1 MKTFYTFLIILL
13 FCSTVFSQDSLDRND
28 DGSIELNTSRSL
40 FDYNGDGILDSK
52 TSQLNFKKVSPFIK
66 TSNTLNF
73 YQYWVSTAGAFS
85 NCWDG
90 AIGYFD
96 NDTLLDIAGYT
107 FSPSKFYIWEQVAS
121 KPDSFAL
128 VYEYTKTEAG
138 GFGPMAFGDTD
149 GDGLMEI
156 IVADLST
163 MTRIYI
169 FENTG
174 DNTYESKNTQSTLT
188 HTNDGETG
196 RYLYIA
202 DLNKNGK
209 KEIICGRGSTSGGM
223 IRIWEQSG
231 VQGQHTYTNIYS
243 YTTPTYI
250 FSQGGLGDSDN
261 NGYDEIFVTYG
272 GSPIY
277 NTYIRRIQFDS
288 ATSSFVHLMYQSSA
302 VGMPASYRVADVN
315 NDGVKELIST
325 QNSNN
330 KAALYIHKYNGNNT
344 YITLDSV
351 FENSDNNNLLTQDIK
366 ILQGDVYPS
375 ILTGSFNGKVYVY
388 KYNGSMYSKTFEKLD
403 YPGSAIRRVYWTM
416 LSGVD
421 GFFNTWSSTSS
432 DGLFYL
438 FKKQQ
443 EVGISNNNQTVDG
456 FKLINIYPNPF
467 NPTTNIKYRIAKNSF
482 VTLKIY
488 DILGKEVATLVNE
501 KQNAGTY
508 DVPFSISQFSNTPIS
523 SGIYFCKITAGNF
536 SETRKIILLK

>member
-1 MKTFYTFLIILL
+1 MKTLYLPLIILL
-13 FCSTVFSQDSLDRND
+13 FNSVVFSQDSFDRDN
-28 DGSIELNTSRSL
+28 DGSIEFNTAQKHY
-40 FDYNGDGILDSK
+40 DYDGDGILDTK
-52 TSQLNFKKVSPFIK
+52 IPIFNFKNETSFVK
-66 TSNTLNF
+66 TPSQLNF
-73 YQYWVSTAGAFS
+73 YQYWVSTAGAFT

-128 VYEYTKTEAG
+128 VYEYTKSEGG
-138 GFGPMAFGDTD
+138 GFGPIVFGDTD
-149 GDGLMEI
+149 GDGLTEI

-163 MTRIYI
+163 MTRIYV

-174 DNTYESKNTQSTLT
+174 DNAYESKNTQSTLT

-272 GSPIY
+272 GAAIY

-288 ATSSFVHLMYQSSA
+288 ATSSFVHLMYQSNA

-315 NDGVKELIST
+315 NDGVKELIAT
-325 QNSNN
+325 QNSNS
-330 KAALYIHKYNGNNT
+330 KAALYIQRYNGNNT
-344 YITLDSV
+344 YKIIDSV
-351 FENSDNNNLLTQDIK
+351 FETADNNNLLTQDIK
-366 ILQGDVYPS
+366 LLQGDVYPS
-375 ILTGSFNGKVYVY
+375 IVTGSFNGKVYIY
-388 KYNGSMYSKTFEKLD
+388 KYDGSIYSKTFEKLD
-403 YPGSAIRRVYWTM
+403 YPGAAIRRVYWTL

-421 GFFNTWSSTSS
+421 GYFNTWSSSSS
-432 DGLFYL
+432 DGLFYI

-443 EVGISNNNQTVDG
+443 EVGISNNNQIINK
-456 FKLINIYPNPF
+456 FKLVSIYPNPF
-467 NPTTNIKYRIAKNSF
+467 NPTTRIKYQIAKNGF

-488 DILGKEVATLVNE
+488 DILGKEVATLVDGNL
-501 KQNAGTY
+501 KAGTY
-508 DVPFSISQFSNTPIS
+508 VTQFSINSITNYQIP
-523 SGIYFCKITAGNF
+523 SGLYFCKLKADNF
-536 SETRKIILLK
+536 SETRKIVLLK